1 MSEVPGVACGQG
13 SVVLTF
19 YLPIRRQCAGARAGV
34 HGKINGSLEFTCASR
49 PCPESLLTLA
59 GSEQD
64 SAYRGTT
71 GRARVLPAGAAPPG
85 LPAQSPG
92 PGGLAEVPA
101 GRRPAAACSGTR
113 NAAFVIFQNLTYSFL
128 AASRHDS

>member
-1 MSEVPGVACGQG
+1 MSEAPGVACGQG

-34 HGKINGSLEFTCASR
+34 HGTINGSLEFTCASR
-49 PCPESLLTLA
+49 PCPESPLTLA

-71 GRARVLPAGAAPPG
+71 GRARVLPAGAAPTPRG
-85 LPAQSPG
+85 LSS
-92 PGGLAEVPA
+92 VP
-101 GRRPAAACSGTR
+101 RPSCKKETHHSM
-113 NAAFVIFQNLTYSFL
+113 
-128 AASRHDS
+128 